1 MIKKII
7 TKFQTQVIYL
17 YGLINYYFLLK
28 KKLNIKKYLFTIGAP
43 RSGTTMLG
51 YILNSH
57 PNILISNESR
67 VLNKIFEK
75 KYEFNKAIRMSNINA
90 YNEYIGIKKNNLTIQ
105 SKWKDL
111 NINNFFLKKNV
122 TVSGDKKSGSN
133 SVLYKKFKF
142 KFEKFIKNNGKIN
155 FLVIIRNPYDSAKS
169 LLKSH
174 KHEAKNIREAIK
186 IIIERNSY
194 AFKLKERFPDRVKI
208 IYYENFLSNPQKNMI
223 GICKFL
229 KIKTNQ
235 KWFNFLILIS
245 NKNISYKIN
254 YTNKQ
259 NYIKKVIN
267 PQHIDYYKKYF

>member
-90 YNEYIGIKKNNLTIQ
+90 YN
-105 SKWKDL
+105 
-111 NINNFFLKKNV
+111 
-122 TVSGDKKSGSN
+122 
-133 SVLYKKFKF
+133 
-142 KFEKFIKNNGKIN
+142 
-155 FLVIIRNPYDSAKS
+155 
-169 LLKSH
+169 
-174 KHEAKNIREAIK
+174 
-186 IIIERNSY
+186 
-194 AFKLKERFPDRVKI
+194 
-208 IYYENFLSNPQKNMI
+208 
-223 GICKFL
+223 
-229 KIKTNQ
+229 
-235 KWFNFLILIS
+235 
-245 NKNISYKIN
+245 
-254 YTNKQ
+254 
-259 NYIKKVIN
+259 
-267 PQHIDYYKKYF
+267 